1 MEQTALVLRSGLN
14 AHARRGLRIATRGS
28 ALALWQANFVRS
40 KLEALG
46 LACALVV
53 VETQGDRNLAPF
65 AALSGQGFFTKAVQ
79 DAVLEDRADLA
90 VHSLKDLPSG
100 VTPGLVIA
108 AIPER
113 ENARDVLLARPQ
125 VVDPSRPLGIRAGAV
140 LGTSAVRRR
149 DQARHLD
156 ASLELRELRGNVPT
170 RVEKLRRGEYDA
182 VLLAAA
188 GLNRLGLDLSD
199 LYVRV
204 LEPHVFVPAPGQ
216 GALAL
221 ECRADD
227 AATIAAL
234 RTLDCALAQTTVAAE
249 RGLMARL
256 QGGCQLALGAWAS
269 LEGDNVRL
277 LAWYEGQLFETT
289 GSSASDVSQRAFALL
304 RTAHPAAV
312 HPEAV
317 GA

>member
-1 MEQTALVLRSGLN
+1 MPVLRKGLN
-14 AHARRGLRIATRGS
+14 AHAGRVLRIATRGS

-40 KLEALG
+40 RLEVLG
-46 LACALVV
+46 LACVLVV
-53 VETQGDRNLAPF
+53 VETQGDRDLAPF
-65 AALSGQGFFTKAVQ
+65 TALAGQGFFTKAVQ
-79 DAVLEDRADLA
+79 DAVFENRADLA

-100 VTPGLVIA
+100 ATLGLVIA

-113 ENARDVLLARPQ
+113 EDARDVLLARPQ
-125 VVDPSRPLGIRAGAV
+125 AVDASRPLGVCAGAV

-149 DQARHLD
+149 AQARFLD

-182 VLLAAA
+182 IVVAAA
-188 GLNRLGLDLSD
+188 GLNRLGLELND
-199 LYVRV
+199 LYVRT

-221 ECRADD
+221 ECRVDD
-227 AATIAAL
+227 ATTRAAL
-234 RTLDCALAQTTVAAE
+234 QTLDCAAAQDTVAAE

-256 QGGCQLALGAWAS
+256 QGGCQLALGAWAK
-269 LEGDNVRL
+269 LESDGVHL
-277 LAWYEGQLFETT
+277 LAWYEGCLYETR
-289 GSSASDVSQRAFALL
+289 GSSAIDASERAFALL
-304 RTAHPAAV
+304 RTAHP
-312 HPEAV
+312 EAV